1 MKRAALYVR
10 VSTDRQTVENQIA
23 QLTRIAKG
31 RGWQIVQSFTDAGI
45 SGVKGRKDR
54 PGLDEMLKQAQRHRF
69 DVVMAWAID
78 RIGRSLID
86 LLGTIQHLEACG
98 VDLYLDQQAIDT
110 TTPSGKLMF
119 QVTGAFAEFERAMMR
134 QRIHAGLERAIANG
148 KTLGRPLND
157 PLALDKARQWLGRG
171 MGINK
176 VARQV
181 GLSNSTVARLKA
193 EIVVRP
199 SGTEFRG
206 GSFEPRQSDE
216 AE

>member
-23 QLTRIAKG
+23 QLTKIAKG
-31 RGWQIVQSFTDAGI
+31 RGWQIVQTFTDAGI
-45 SGVKGRKDR
+45 SGAKGRKDR

-110 TTPSGKLMF
+110 TTPAGKLMF
-119 QVTGAFAEFERAMMR
+119 QVTGAFAEFERSLMR
-134 QRIHAGLERAIANG
+134 QRIHAGLQRSA
-148 KTLGRPLND
+148 
-157 PLALDKARQWLGRG
+157 WLH
-171 MGINK
+171 
-176 VARQV
+176 
-181 GLSNSTVARLKA
+181 
-193 EIVVRP
+193 
-199 SGTEFRG
+199 
-206 GSFEPRQSDE
+206 
-216 AE
+216 

>member
-10 VSTDRQTVENQIA
+10 VSTDRQTVENQVA
-23 QLTRIAKG
+23 QLTKIAKR
-31 RGWQIVQSFTDAGI
+31 RGWQIVQTFTDAGI
-45 SGVKGRKDR
+45 SGGKSRKDR
-54 PGLDEMLKQAQRHRF
+54 PGLDEMLRQAQRRRF

-110 TTPSGKLMF
+110 TTPAGKLMF
-119 QVTGAFAEFERAMMR
+119 QVTGAFAEFERSLMR
-134 QRIHAGLERAIANG
+134 QRIHAGLERAIVG

-157 PLALDKARQWLGRG
+157 PLAPDKAREWLGRG
-171 MGINK
+171 LGINK

-193 EIVVRP
+193 EMMA
-199 SGTEFRG
+199 S
-206 GSFEPRQSDE
+206 

>member
-1 MKRAALYVR
+1 MPSRATFIREGTCKMKRVALYVR

-23 QLTRIAKG
+23 RLTEIAMG
-31 RGWQIVQSFTDAGI
+31 RGWQIVQTFS
-45 SGVKGRKDR
+45 
-54 PGLDEMLKQAQRHRF
+54 
-69 DVVMAWAID
+69 
-78 RIGRSLID
+78 SLID

-119 QVTGAFAEFERAMMR
+119 QVTGAFAEFERAMIR
-134 QRIHAGLERAIANG
+134 QRIHAGLRRAVANG

-157 PLALDKARQWLGRG
+157 PEAIEKARQALGSG

-193 EIVVRP
+193 EIVA
-199 SGTEFRG
+199 S
-206 GSFEPRQSDE
+206 
-216 AE
+216 A